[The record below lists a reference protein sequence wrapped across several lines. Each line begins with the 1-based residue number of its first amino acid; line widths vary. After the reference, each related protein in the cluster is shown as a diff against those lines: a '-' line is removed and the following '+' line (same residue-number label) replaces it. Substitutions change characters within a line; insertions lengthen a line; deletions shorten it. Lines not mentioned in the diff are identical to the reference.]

1 MGKDRDTDYQQ
12 NHSGKGVDMSE
23 ARKIEFYVTPDG
35 RVMIDEIGEDLVEYT
50 KEMRDLTV
58 YLLEI
63 IERWYPEA
71 GEALSQLYRSS
82 EPNKRYFDYLKVHR
96 FIRCNFGKFDGL
108 TYDVDGKVMHLEEV
122 SCPIRRECPVCGIVC
137 KPKPFGLTK
146 RETEI
151 AKMTSSGCSY
161 DEISEELGITH
172 STIKNVIQ
180 KIKEKLH
187 LATSKDITKLFCT
200 TL

>member
-1 MGKDRDTDYQQ
+1 MYQQ
-12 NHSGKGVDMSE
+12 NGEGV
-23 ARKIEFYVTPDG
+23 K
-35 RVMIDEIGEDLVEYT
+35 VMDAKDRQVIQYLLLLVE
-50 KEMRDLTV
+50 RF
-58 YLLEI
+58 
-63 IERWYPEA
+63 YPEA
-71 GEALSQLYRSS
+71 YLALSKMFAASI
-82 EPNKRYFDYLKVHR
+82 PNKMHYLFLMAHKFV
-96 FIRCNFGKFDGL
+96 RCNFGKFDGL

>member
-1 MGKDRDTDYQQ
+1 
-12 NHSGKGVDMSE
+12 MSE

-161 DEISEELGITH
+161 DEISVELGITH